1 LQHFKKIIP
10 NDYKRIKTVM
20 KEFQDQG
27 FTAQEAELKAFHQAQ
42 AS

>member
-1 LQHFKKIIP
+1 
-10 NDYKRIKTVM
+10 VM